1 MSLADRPYGQGF
13 RLVCNGVIRGWTA
26 VVGCGRK
33 FNPRT
38 PRPADEHE
46 LRRRA
51 ELYGWTSE
59 DLAPGYRFDF
69 CPEHAA
75 LRRTKKR

>member
-1 MSLADRPYGQGF
+1 VSLAERPYGQGF
-13 RLVCNGVIRGWTA
+13 RLVCNGKA
-26 VVGCGRK
+26 CGRQ

-51 ELYGWTSE
+51 ELYGWTSKA
-59 DLAPGYRFDF
+59 LAPGYRFDF
-69 CPEHAA
+69 CPEHQKPS
-75 LRRTKKR
+75 RKGKGP